1 MKMNKFF
8 FKKRKQRKR
17 PLREPGPESKVKEG
31 AASREKSHERESE
44 KMKGKGRKK
53 TEKKMKADKRAKQER
68 NLASNESIAV
78 WQ

>member
-1 MKMNKFF
+1 MFL
-8 FKKRKQRKR
+8 KKRKQRKR

-53 TEKKMKADKRAKQER
+53 KTRKENEGRQESKTGKELGKQ
-68 NLASNESIAV
+68 
-78 WQ
+78 